1 MKIKKAALISVIVGI
16 GIIGLSL
23 LPSSADEGMYPISGL
38 AKLDLRSKGL
48 AIPPEEIFAPDRP
61 SLIFAIVSVGATGSF
76 VSQEGLF
83 VTNHHVAF
91 SSIQAASTT
100 EHDYLTNGFLARTR
114 GEEIQAKGMT
124 ARITESFKDVSAEV
138 LSAVKPGMPLAERT
152 KAIEKRTKEIVAET
166 EKANSGKRAEVSEMF
181 IGRSYFLFIYTN
193 LRDIRIVYAPPRS
206 IGNFGGEVDNWMWP
220 RHTGDFTFL
229 RAYVGPDGAPAE
241 YGSKNVPFKPK
252 RFLKID
258 PAGVAEGDFVFL
270 LGYPG
275 RTFRHYTAS
284 YLDYEE
290 AVRMP
295 YVVDWYGRQIDLM
308 EKRGEG
314 DAALALKLSSRVKGP
329 ANTMKNY
336 QGKLK
341 GMKKLGLVERKRAE
355 EKDLQKY
362 IEGEPGR
369 KAKYGAVLAGIDK
382 VYTEQRKRAEG
393 EMVLEYMRTSVNMV
407 GWAFTAWEAAIER
420 AKPDL
425 ERESAYMERNW
436 TQTKQRVGMAQRN
449 YDAVVDKAMLGEL
462 MKRALKLGEGSR
474 IGAVER
480 IFAGMGDAAGDRSDT
495 AVERWVES
503 AYAAS
508 QLDDEKMMA
517 ALLAKGTP
525 EMKAE
530 GETMAGKDP
539 LVGLAKALYPEV
551 VAARERQKERTGALA
566 PLYAL
571 LGEVKEAW
579 QGKNFVPDANNTL
592 RLTYGHIKGYA
603 PADAVYYKP
612 FTTLGGVL
620 EKTTGEEPF
629 NTPGKIGELWKAR
642 DFGKFASKAAGGD
655 VPTCMLYDA
664 DTTGGNSGSPVLNA
678 RGELVGINFDR
689 TFEATINDFAWSADY
704 SRSIAVDMRYVL
716 WVTQKFGGA
725 GWLLEEMGIR

>member
-1 MKIKKAALISVIVGI
+1 MRKRRQSAFIVMFGLVAIAAISI
-16 GIIGLSL
+16 LS
-23 LPSSADEGMYPISGL
+23 SSADEGMYPISEL

-48 AIPPEEIFAPDRP
+48 AILPEEIFAPDRP

-76 VSQEGLF
+76 VSPEGLF

-91 SSIQAASTT
+91 SAIQAASTT

-114 GEEIQAKGMT
+114 GDEIQAKGMT
-124 ARITESFKDVSAEV
+124 ARITESFRDVSVEV
-138 LSAVKPGMPLAERT
+138 LSAVKPGMPLADRT

-166 EKANSGKRAEVSEMF
+166 EKANPGKRAEVSEMF
-181 IGRSYFLFIYTN
+181 IGRTYVLFIYTN
-193 LRDIRIVYAPPRS
+193 LKDIRIVYAPPRS

-229 RAYVGPDGAPAE
+229 RAYVAPDGSPADF
-241 YGSKNVPFKPK
+241 SAKNVPFKPK

-275 RTFRHYTAS
+275 RTYRHYTAS

-290 AVRMP
+290 SFRMP
-295 YVVDWYGRQIDLM
+295 YVADWYDWQIKLM

-314 DAALALKLSSRVKGP
+314 DAGLALKLASRIRGP

-336 QGKLK
+336 LGKLK
-341 GMKKLGLVERKRAE
+341 GMKKLGLVAQKSAE
-355 EKDLQKY
+355 EKELQKY
-362 IEGEPGR
+362 IEAEAGR
-369 KAKYGAVLAGIDK
+369 KEKFGSVLAGIDK
-382 VYTEQRKRAEG
+382 VYEELRARAES
-393 EMVLEYMRTSVNMV
+393 EMVLEYLRTSVNMV
-407 GWAFTAWEAAIER
+407 GWAMTAWEAGGER
-420 AKPDL
+420 GKPDL

-436 TQTKQRVGMAQRN
+436 AQTKERIGLAQRN
-449 YDAVVDKAMLGEL
+449 YDVVVDRAMLGEL
-462 MKRALKLGEGSR
+462 LKRALRLKER
-474 IGAVER
+474 AKIAAVEE
-480 IFAGMGDAAGDRSDT
+480 IFKGDRSDK
-495 AVERWVES
+495 AVEAWIEK
-503 AYAAS
+503 AYAES
-508 QLDDEKMMA
+508 KLNDEKTMSG
-517 ALLAKGTP
+517 LLGKPAQ

-530 GETMAGKDP
+530 AGAVAAKDP
-539 LVGLAKALYPEV
+539 FVALAKALSPDV

-566 PLYAL
+566 TLYAQ

-579 QGKNFVPDANNTL
+579 QGKDFIPDANSTL
-592 RLTYGHIKGYA
+592 RLTYGRIKGYS
-603 PADAVYYKP
+603 PADAVYSKP

-620 EKTTGEEPF
+620 EKTTGVAPF
-629 NTPGKIGELWKAR
+629 NTPARIGELWKAR
-642 DFGKFASKAAGGD
+642 DFGKFENKTLGD
-655 VPTCMLYDA
+655 VPVCMLYDA